1 MFAAA
6 AEEMQASP
14 HELAG
19 RLLARSQGIE
29 TQMKLYITRSDQATK
44 LESLEGKTFGQLLGI
59 FTKHS
64 QDQTLN
70 DWLESMRQSR
80 NDVAHTF
87 FRDNELMKLEFGPA
101 VAKLNHK
108 ALRKM
113 LRISE
118 ICHALLSKLLEQTA
132 TKGQ

>member
-1 MFAAA
+1 MKRKATKRPLKKRIPPRIQKMFAAA

-70 DWLESMRQSR
+70 DWLESMRDR
-80 NDVAHTF
+80 
-87 FRDNELMKLEFGPA
+87 
-101 VAKLNHK
+101 
-108 ALRKM
+108 
-113 LRISE
+113 
-118 ICHALLSKLLEQTA
+118 
-132 TKGQ
+132 